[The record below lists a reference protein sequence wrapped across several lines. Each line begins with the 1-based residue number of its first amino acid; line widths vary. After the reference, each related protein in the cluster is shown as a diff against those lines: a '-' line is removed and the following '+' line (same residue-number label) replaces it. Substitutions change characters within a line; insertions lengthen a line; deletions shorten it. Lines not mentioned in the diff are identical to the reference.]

1 MDVVVGIAGFPHEWP
16 RLRHWEN
23 IVNGVAVAYTSN
35 NTLDSDSIESGLI
48 TVVLHGNETF
58 FEQPHSVEKG
68 FSLEIEDAITIHFM
82 EPAHTQP
89 HFEAMYGMVKAG
101 LAFDVAIHIA
111 EQRAYLVPTYAMIN
125 LCPYT
130 MVAPSPT
137 TGTCVS
143 RRDIFQRTY
152 PAVSGAYPT
161 AMEINVTDGTDDE
174 SEFMERILSESEYA
188 GNLGANYSQIIS
200 DKFNLNG
207 RYRRA
212 WWINPGYVWN
222 QEQIKIQGTNRLTLS
237 QRIMLIILVGFD
249 EQDGTRRRTMLSVIK
264 DADGQTSAAVASS
277 FTYKLQPSD
286 VVAGAL
292 GVLPE
297 RVSTW
302 EVVMRLKPGQVCMK
316 PYMLKTI
323 VHDSLIGHLAAT
335 CSPLLSAQIISFDID
350 KGSES
355 CRRRRLLA
363 ESDPEYSTASAKIM
377 VALVFSDTSDMT
389 INLLKLRSMPD
400 IITVEALGV
409 FKGTVTIDNAYVPPS
424 QLKEAPAEAQP
435 EESTARNTTV
445 IIGILCATL
454 LGLAAAMFAVV
465 IRARRLQRKAPSLQ
479 GGSSADLVHP
489 MQLPA
494 NNAQSVDVGP
504 PMQRY
509 DMADFQEE

>member
-1 MDVVVGIAGFPHEWP
+1 
-16 RLRHWEN
+16 
-23 IVNGVAVAYTSN
+23 
-35 NTLDSDSIESGLI
+35 
-48 TVVLHGNETF
+48 
-58 FEQPHSVEKG
+58 
-68 FSLEIEDAITIHFM
+68 
-82 EPAHTQP
+82 
-89 HFEAMYGMVKAG
+89 
-101 LAFDVAIHIA
+101 
-111 EQRAYLVPTYAMIN
+111 
-125 LCPYT
+125 
-130 MVAPSPT
+130 
-137 TGTCVS
+137 
-143 RRDIFQRTY
+143 
-152 PAVSGAYPT
+152 
-161 AMEINVTDGTDDE
+161 MEINVTDGTDDE

-207 RYRRA
+207 RNRRA

-222 QEQIKIQGTNRLTLS
+222 QEQIGIQGTNRLTLS

-355 CRRRRLLA
+355 CRRRRLLVCPA
-363 ESDPEYSTASAKIM
+363 RRFRFGFGSTTTEESAHEQ
-377 VALVFSDTSDMT
+377 VFSDTSDMT

-435 EESTARNTTV
+435 EESTARNTTG

-454 LGLAAAMFAVV
+454 LGLAAAIFAVA

-494 NNAQSVDVGP
+494 NNAQWGSTVHVGP
-504 PMQRY
+504 SVHVGPAMQRF